1 MKVSDQCSLCS
12 LKVTSHHYT
21 YDDHLFCCRGCML
34 VYQVLSERSSLE
46 NYEKDPIFIAATQ
59 TGLISNPELIKK
71 FHESKSN
78 DVSKIYFMID
88 NLWCPSCAQLIN
100 LFIETVNGVI
110 KVYVDYATDIGFI
123 EYDPKKTSK
132 EALFQTI
139 REWDY
144 IPKELEPNYNI
155 KNRMKSFKTAVA
167 AFSALNVM
175 MFSLPVYTHTN
186 FGLINYSIF
195 NSLSFFF
202 SLPLLWIWY
211 PYLKRSLKALSFGI
225 LSMESLVSISVISA
239 LSLSLFHLYQGI
251 NHVYFDSMSMLILL
265 VSVGKL
271 LESRAKYNANTSWR
285 TLIQLQPQK
294 VRVERKNQEY
304 EFIPIKDCTAKDR
317 VVVGI
322 GERVPLN
329 ATVIGGQASIDLSLL
344 TGESHPQLVEKGD
357 QIKGGALV
365 MQGSLILSLDTDKP
379 SDVQHMIQVIERQF
393 ENKVQVRSSLD
404 KLVDYFVP
412 SVLLLTSCSVLYG
425 LYNNWPGQD
434 IYQIALSMLMI
445 SCPCSIGLAVP
456 LVKSFFIHDSSR
468 EGVIIREPQVIEMLS
483 QETDI
488 VFDKT
493 GTLTSGEYQICEIV
507 GDITM
512 EERGIL
518 HQMTSLSTH
527 PAAKAVHQY
536 FQKNSQANFETNLE
550 VIEVLGCG
558 IESIL
563 SDSNGRFFLGSG
575 SYVKMIL
582 NKNPDNNESNSK
594 VYFFSEDRLIAS
606 ITLKDSIR
614 DDAESFVKEVIGN
627 TNIHLLS
634 GDQKH
639 PVEAIANELGIQNIS
654 SEQSPLNKK
663 EYIDRLKEK
672 NKIVLFMGD
681 GINDALPIIEA
692 NIGIAISEGADVS
705 LQVADLVLTD
715 RFFSNLSKLRKRAMK
730 CQRIIK
736 QNLLWSFGYN
746 GIGMILAMKG
756 LLSPLH
762 AVLIM
767 AVSSLYVTFNAIR
780 ITKKK

>member
-1 MKVSDQCSLCS
+1 MSDKCSLCS

-34 VYQVLSERSSLE
+34 VYQVLSEKSSLE

-59 TGLISNPELIKK
+59 TGLISNPELLKK
-71 FHESKSN
+71 LHQSKST
-78 DVSKIYFMID
+78 DLTKIYFMID

-100 LFIETVNGVI
+100 LFLETVNGVI
-110 KVYVDYATDIGFI
+110 KVFVDYATDIGFV

-132 EALFQTI
+132 EELFQTI
-139 REWDY
+139 RAWDY

-175 MFSLPVYTHTN
+175 MFSLPVYTHTS

-202 SLPLLWIWY
+202 SIPLLWIWY

-239 LSLSLFHLYQGI
+239 LSLSLLHLYQGI
-251 NHVYFDSMSMLILL
+251 NHVYFDSMSMLISL

-271 LESRAKYNANTSWR
+271 LESRAKYSANTSWR

-294 VRVERKNQEY
+294 VRVERENQEY
-304 EFIPIKDCTAKDR
+304 EFIPVKDCTGEDR
-317 VVVGI
+317 VVVGV

-329 ATVIGGQASIDLSLL
+329 AKILEGQASIDLSLL
-344 TGESHPQLVEKGD
+344 TGESHPQLVKVGD

-365 MQGSLILSLDTDKP
+365 TQGSLILSLSTDRP
-379 SDVQHMIQVIERQF
+379 SDVQRMIQVIERQF
-393 ENKVQVRSSLD
+393 ENKVQERSSLD
-404 KLVDYFVP
+404 RLVDYFVP
-412 SVLLLTSCSVLYG
+412 SVLLLTSSTVLYG
-425 LYNNWPGQD
+425 LYNNWMGQD

-445 SCPCSIGLAVP
+445 SCPCSIGLAAP

-468 EGVIIREPQVIEMLS
+468 EGVIIREPQAIEKLS

-493 GTLTSGEYQICEIV
+493 GTLTSGEYQISKVI
-507 GDITM
+507 GDISD

-518 HQMTSLSTH
+518 YQMTSLSTH

-536 FQKNSQANFETNLE
+536 LKKTSQGKLATKLE
-550 VIEVLGCG
+550 VKEVVGCG

-563 SDSNGRFFLGSG
+563 SDSNRRFFLGSS
-575 SYVKMIL
+575 SYIEMIL
-582 NKNPDNNESNSK
+582 NKKTKNNESDSK
-594 VYFFSEDRLIAS
+594 VYFFNENRV
-606 ITLKDSIR
+606 ITTFILKDSIR
-614 DDAESFVKEVIGN
+614 EDADQFVKEVKSSAQV
-627 TNIHLLS
+627 HLLS
-634 GDQKH
+634 GDQKQ
-639 PVEAIANELGIQNIS
+639 PVEAIANELGIQKIS
-654 SEQSPLNKK
+654 SEQSPLDKK
-663 EYIDRLKEK
+663 EYIDRLKGE
-672 NKIVLFMGD
+672 NKTILFIGD

-692 NIGIAISEGADVS
+692 DIGIAISEGADVS
-705 LQVADLVLTD
+705 LQVADVVLTD
-715 RFFSNLSKLRKRAMK
+715 RFFSNLSNLRKRAQK

-746 GIGMILAMKG
+746 GVGMILAMKG